1 KTTIKWIQTV
11 VFTITNIFQTIP
23 SLAMLA
29 IFIPIIG
36 IGLKPAVVALFL
48 YSLMPILR
56 NTSAAF
62 ESIASEITEAARG
75 MGYGSFQRLM
85 FIELPIAMPYIMSGV
100 RLTMVYLIN
109 WATLAG
115 IIGAGGLGELII
127 GG

>member
-1 KTTIKWIQTV
+1 
-11 VFTITNIFQTIP
+11 
-23 SLAMLA
+23 MLA
-29 IFIPIIG
+29 IFILIIA

-48 YSLMPILR
+48 YSLIPILL
-56 NTSAAF
+56 NTYVAF
-62 ESIASEITEAARG
+62 HYIDHDITEAAKW

-85 FIELPIAMPYIMSGV
+85 FIKIPIAMPYIMSGV

-127 GG
+127 GGMGVNNKPLIFASAVTAMLLAL